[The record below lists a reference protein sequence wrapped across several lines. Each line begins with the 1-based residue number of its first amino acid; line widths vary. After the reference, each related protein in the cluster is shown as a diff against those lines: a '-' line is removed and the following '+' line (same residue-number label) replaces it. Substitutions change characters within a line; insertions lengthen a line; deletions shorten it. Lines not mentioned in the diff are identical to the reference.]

1 MVQRK
6 KIGTK
11 PVEVDDLYREEEW
24 EGNVEEGKISL
35 GIKSLLRHQ
44 GQQGITDLLAPELPN
59 ELPSRC
65 RFPPGKKSSGNAY
78 ESLT

>member
-1 MVQRK
+1 MQRK

-44 GQQGITDLLAPELPN
+44 ITVEASRATRYHR
-59 ELPSRC
+59 PSRP
-65 RFPPGKKSSGNAY
+65 RAS
-78 ESLT
+78 E